1 VRSAGIVA
9 VVASLGLGAL
19 ACNQPGPAQTGPDN
33 ACARTAE
40 RLASFE
46 LGPTAST
53 NRVPTVAKHRAACEA
68 AQLTAPEHGC
78 IANAKD
84 TWTAI
89 ACVPRMFPG
98 RTPVTLADCKRVI
111 ERTRAAVASD
121 MPAQTGSAGAAMLDK
136 MMDVMERS
144 CTEDGWPESV
154 RTCVLATRAGDLA
167 ALQKCNTQLPAEM
180 QQKLEQ
186 RMAAEVPR

>member
-1 VRSAGIVA
+1 MRGGL
-9 VVASLGLGAL
+9 VVAPIALALGVL
-19 ACNQPGPAQTGPDN
+19 ACNQPGPSQTGPGN

-46 LGPTAST
+46 LGPNAST

-68 AQLTAPEHGC
+68 AELSASEHTC

-89 ACVPRMFPG
+89 ACAPRMFPG
-98 RTPVTLADCKRVI
+98 KTPVTLADCQRVI
-111 ERTRAAVASD
+111 GRTRAAVATG
-121 MPAQTGSAGAAMLDK
+121 MPANTGSAGTLMLDK
-136 MMDVMERS
+136 MMDVMEKS
-144 CTEDGWPESV
+144 CVEDGWPEAV
-154 RTCVLATRAGDLA
+154 RTCVLGTRAGDLD
-167 ALQKCNTQLPAEM
+167 ALKKCNQGLPAEM

-186 RMAAEVPR
+186 RMAAEIPR